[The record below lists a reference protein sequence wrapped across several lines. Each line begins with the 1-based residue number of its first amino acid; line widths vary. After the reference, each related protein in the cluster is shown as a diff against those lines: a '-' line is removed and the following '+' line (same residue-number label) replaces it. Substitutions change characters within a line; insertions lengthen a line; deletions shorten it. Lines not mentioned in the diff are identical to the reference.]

1 MPIEII
7 ELSHDG
13 TRTTTTDPGD
23 VPASP
28 AEVPQAGTGTTAET
42 APGRTPGTQEGSAP
56 QTNAPP
62 PEDASLAA
70 SQSEGEDA
78 DVADDA
84 ATVPYV
90 NRRIKQLNAKRR
102 DLEKQLAG
110 EQQQRAVLQSQL
122 EARIDT
128 LTRVLSGAAPEVPAS
143 PPQPTGPPQAE
154 QFASHEDYVL
164 AAARYGAQQEFQAR
178 DQQTMQQRQQEQQIR
193 FQQDLMQR
201 EQTFKEAHPDFDSV
215 VRGGLAGKVSP
226 ILQQALMLVPDGPA
240 VAYAL
245 ASQPDLVQ
253 RLNTLPPPLVLVE
266 LGKLTP
272 PSASAVAPAVGLSNG
287 NGAVP
292 AAPATPLPE
301 PMAPVGG
308 GGSTAQPTYT
318 EGMSQREYE
327 QYRARTSQIPYLRR
341 S

>member
-1 MPIEII
+1 MPIEVIS
-7 ELSHDG
+7 LGHDG
-13 TRTTTTDPGD
+13 TLTTTTDPGD
-23 VPASP
+23 APTSAPV
-28 AEVPQAGTGTTAET
+28 VPQEQNGTTAET
-42 APGRTPGTQEGSAP
+42 APDRTPGAQGESAP
-56 QTNAPP
+56 PQDAPP
-62 PEDASLAA
+62 PDDASLAA

-102 DLEKQLAG
+102 DTERQLAD
-110 EQQQRAVLQSQL
+110 ERQQNALRTAQL
-122 EARIDT
+122 EARLDT
-128 LTRVLSGAAPEVPAS
+128 LTKVLSGAAPDVPAS
-143 PPQPTGPPQAE
+143 SQQPTGPPQAE

-178 DQQTMQQRQQEQQIR
+178 DQQTAQQRQQEQQLR
-193 FQQDLMQR
+193 FQQDLMSR

-226 ILQQALMLVPDGPA
+226 ILQQALMIVPDGPA

-266 LGKLTP
+266 LGRLSPQATP
-272 PSASAVAPAVGLSNG
+272 PVSPAVVSTNG

-292 AAPATPLPE
+292 AAPLPE

-318 EGMSQREYE
+318 EGMSQAEYE
-327 QYRARTSQIPYLRR
+327 RYRARTSQIPYLRR